1 MAQHEAVLFAN
12 DAFYLAFQGR
22 DVDGM
27 NDIWAE
33 DVAVSCIHPGWHALH
48 DRDEIMESWES
59 IMANDSSPDIRCRDA
74 RASVYGGTATVICF
88 EEIGGDYLI
97 ATNVFH
103 QEMGRWR
110 LVHHQAAPTNGAPDD
125 DPDTQPQT
133 MN

>member
-27 NDIWAE
+27 NNIWAE
-33 DVAVSCIHPGWHALH
+33 DAAVSCIHPGWHALH

-59 IMANDSSPDIRCRDA
+59 ILANDSSPDIRCRDA
-74 RASVYGGTATVICF
+74 RAAVYGGTATVICF

-103 QEMGRWR
+103 QEKGRWR

-125 DPDTQPQT
+125 DSDTQSQT

>member
-12 DAFYLAFQGR
+12 EAFYLAFRGR

-27 NDIWAE
+27 NDLWAE
-33 DVAVSCIHPGWHALH
+33 NAAVSCIHPGWHALH
-48 DRDEIMESWES
+48 GREAVLESWES
-59 IMANDSSPDIRCRDA
+59 ILANEGSPDIRCRDP
-74 RASVYGGTATVICF
+74 RAAVYGETATVICF

-103 QEMGRWR
+103 REAGRWR
-110 LVHHQAAPTNGAPDD
+110 MVHHQAAPTNGAPTD
-125 DPDTQPQT
+125 DPDADPQK